1 MNQKMTPASQKS
13 TQQIQPTILTTHQSS
28 KPPKQTRCCS
38 GGHLSNWHKSPMVI
52 SGQAFSSVEQYYMYS
67 KAMLCGDS
75 KAAMEI
81 LGTNNAAK
89 MKQIGRRV
97 NVEERRQGLE
107 GCRAKF
113 NGSAELSKRLLATG
127 LRPIAEAGNP
137 RTRFVGS
144 GCCR

>member
-1 MNQKMTPASQKS
+1 
-13 TQQIQPTILTTHQSS
+13 
-28 KPPKQTRCCS
+28 
-38 GGHLSNWHKSPMVI
+38 MVI

-127 LRPIAEAGNP
+127 LRPIAEAGTP
-137 RTRFVGS
+137 LGLDLWDRAVAVRSTGAGS
-144 GCCR
+144 EKVARAESARAGFGDGARGAQAQGVVLSRRWCNDMQSI